1 MDSNNQL
8 VPSGDPLLPPHGG
21 RSRRRFRER
30 PMWGCVKAILWL
42 TIVGFILLF
51 LGIGTG
57 WWYVGSSNFAEY
69 ILEKIDATLEAKL
82 GRAVEIRRVTVD
94 RGKRKVIIDDIRIA
108 NAPGA
113 VNPWFA
119 TVRQVE
125 ITGGIDSFW
134 GRRVRLGRVDI
145 RDPKLFVEV
154 YPAGAPLIHNFPRWK
169 TGPPRKYEIARVDIK
184 KMFITGGGLEFL
196 DRRHDIKATIEGMA
210 SEVTPTFSEQIYEG
224 FAESP
229 RTVIRLQDY
238 EPIVTTLRGG
248 FRYEPGSLELKSI
261 ALHGDRLQT
270 FVSGKLDPLTE
281 GVYDLKITTKA
292 ELEKVRE
299 IFRVEKVLEGTLAID
314 GKLTGRQGDF
324 KLTGS
329 FAAPKIQADAYD
341 LSDLKGTL
349 DVTGER
355 THVDISSGSYGGGS
369 ISGTYQLAKY
379 AEPYPM
385 ILDLNYDRVSIEK
398 LFSDWNLKNIGLRG
412 AATGTLSYAWNKDRI
427 LDGRGEGSARLRPGT
442 VAFGNAKYPVPVSG
456 STRFGLERGTIRFA
470 RSSLDTPASHIDF
483 SGSLRIDDLMAN
495 LDLDIRGRDFAELDR
510 IAYNIARAADQKDF
524 ELLGFGGA
532 GTIRAT
538 VRGPLKSPLVTASIA
553 ATNTKYNNVLLGTS
567 DIVLRYDGPKNL
579 LTFDR
584 GLFQADGG
592 SMALTGTIGFPD
604 RGPSP
609 RFNLELAADNWSVE
623 RALQVIEL
631 DLAIHGNGTGRLA
644 VVGSP
649 DSGTVT
655 FKDLNIQREQSAVRL
670 TGDLS
675 WAPGKG
681 NLTFDLDV
689 AATDFPVDELMAFL
703 DIRGIPVK
711 GVLTGTLHLQGK
723 KTALEGSG
731 AVTIRNGE
739 IYGEPVDMAT
749 ADLVFTEGKMKA
761 SNIHLTSPGGVVTGE
776 AEFDFGTEQF
786 NYSIQSADLD
796 VSRVKLLAGL
806 GKFFGGRLQITS
818 SGAGTLDQPELVID
832 ATLNQ
837 ATLQGIDV
845 PEGTPPPKLYV
856 ALRNGQLIIKGGAFD
871 LFSID
876 GTGTVGAGNALD
888 GTARI
893 VITDVAKFLAT
904 FAPRTQLP
912 VSGSLT
918 MDLTLGGQIT
928 PFEALR
934 IDGVIPELNLRFAD
948 HQVVSDGPVILA
960 LREGLL
966 RFESFKLRS
975 NGSAFTLAGSV
986 GLTGDRPMNLT
997 ANGLVEAAL
1006 FQLFIPELKA
1016 DGQINVAAG
1025 LTGTASDPRINGTAE
1040 IREADFRVPGFP
1052 QLIEDVTGTIV
1063 FKGEKIELDSL
1074 RASLGG
1080 GTVVAGG
1087 FMDVSG
1093 LSVQRVRLNI
1103 RGEEVSVRYFDGVTV
1118 DGDFEMLL
1126 SGDMER
1132 MLLQGEVNVD
1142 RALYFKDFDFATSI
1156 LNLILER
1163 RGLVPIVAA
1172 SWQDRVA
1179 LRVNL
1184 KAQDTLAV
1192 KNNVADV
1199 TGSAEL
1205 ELAGTLG
1212 NPVLLGLVTIDEGG
1226 TVRFQDV
1233 DYRVV
1238 RGTINFQNPFRI
1250 DPYFDITAEGRID
1263 QTVEGGSEQYQL
1275 TVNITGTLDRITP
1288 TITSDPPLGELT
1300 LLSILGPSTLGQ
1312 DSTSAL
1318 TAGSLSQTGS
1328 SLLMQSLGGLIG
1340 SKILPFA
1347 DSFRFDPGLLGA
1359 DPEPKVTFEK
1369 RVSSDLRV
1377 ILIYYL
1383 NDDRSRQIIEWQ
1395 VNPEWVVQFSGETE
1409 RLDSYLI
1416 NAIDGRFRRR
1426 YDGHWGDK
1434 KEGVP
1439 VRLPPQT
1446 QGIVFRETPEETT
1459 SPVPDSAG
1467 REVIAAIRYR
1477 TDAPYDTSRLG
1488 DLIALQT
1495 GSPVTLRELQ
1505 SSIENLY
1512 ATGDFRD
1519 IQVDSESSGG
1529 GANVTFI
1536 LSLNYRVTSVT
1547 AEGLERSKFERMGK
1561 EVPIHSGDVLSL
1573 NAVDRSAQE
1582 IQTTL
1587 SRQGYREATVDPEV
1601 RFVRARSQAEVIFHV
1616 VPGPRARIGTIE
1628 FTGDLAPFS
1637 PEEIRKAMRRKTG
1650 DYFRTDDARRDA
1662 DRIRGF
1668 LVKKKYRRANVRFS
1682 GDTYDPE
1689 TNLVNLRYRVN
1700 VGPTVRVEVQGASR
1714 DEVRKMLPFRRSGE
1728 YSEDLLQRST
1738 DDILENFQRR
1748 GYFRATV
1755 DLEEQL
1761 VGNEWVI
1768 TFKINKGERYRL
1780 KAVDFSG
1787 NTKISDE
1794 KLRRVVATS
1803 RPGFI
1808 RGLVSTLLR
1817 RPTGVTGKQL
1827 ADDREG
1833 LETFYRLEGFSEAN
1847 VDQPAINTQTG
1858 ALTVTF
1864 PITEGPQTL
1873 VTAVM
1878 VEGNEQVR
1886 SGKLPDL
1893 LLENGKPLNPL
1904 ALEADLIALRT
1915 HYADRGNIEIQVSP
1929 ETQLSAD
1936 MTSATVTYRIA
1947 EGPRVTVDDVI
1958 VRGNTY
1964 TDTDVVLRKA
1974 GLRQGEP
1981 FTYRS
1986 LLEAQRDLYRL
1997 GIFQRVDI
2005 FPEKT
2010 GVTLN
2015 DRDVAIEVEEAKDLT
2030 LAGSIGYSTEDRVR
2044 ISLAASHRNL
2054 FGSARYLGLE
2064 ALVSD
2069 RRERYFATYREPF
2082 IFDYDIP
2089 TQFTLFRSDERQKG
2103 ATIRRLGT
2111 FIEASRVVRDQTRW
2125 SLRYEYRIVDCTE
2138 GELCPRFAAPGT
2150 PRDEREIEISSV
2162 SPAFFWDR
2170 RDDPLNPRR
2179 GFFASSSLE
2188 YAFPLFR
2195 AETNFLKGFAQGAW
2209 YRPISTRS
2217 SIAVS
2222 GRIGLIDNLS
2232 RPKDGVVV
2240 EVPFSEQFTGGG
2252 ESSHRAFETDTLGIL
2267 CTGEDGPDCRSTLVI
2282 GDNGEIL
2289 ALGGNALLIVNVEY
2303 RFPIFGSLFGTGFV
2317 DAGNIWRDIGAI
2329 DTGEL
2334 RYGVGSGLVYISPLG
2349 PIRADVGYK
2358 LDQKDF
2364 EDSYAFFL
2372 SFGYAF

>member
-1 MDSNNQL
+1 MDSNDQL
-8 VPSGDPLLPPHGG
+8 IPSGDPLLPRPRG
-21 RSRRRFRER
+21 SRRRFRER

-42 TIVGFILLF
+42 SIIGFIVLF
-51 LGIGTG
+51 LGIGGG
-57 WWYVGSSNFAEY
+57 WWYVGSSSFAEY

-82 GRAVEIRRVTVD
+82 GRAVEIGRVSVD
-94 RGKRKVIIDDIRIA
+94 RSERKVIIDDIRIA
-108 NAPGA
+108 NSPGA
-113 VNPWFA
+113 VNPYFA

-134 GRRVRLGRVDI
+134 SRRVRLGSVII
-145 RDPKLFVEV
+145 RDPKIFFEV
-154 YPAGAPLIHNFPRWK
+154 YPVGAPLVHNFPRWK
-169 TGPPRKYEIARVDIK
+169 ASTPRKYQIARLDIK
-184 KMFITGGGLEFL
+184 KMFISGGAFEFL
-196 DRRHDIKATIEGMA
+196 DRRHDIKATIEGLS
-210 SEVTPTFSEQIYEG
+210 SEVTPTFQEQIYEG
-224 FAESP
+224 TAESP
-229 RTVIRLQDY
+229 RTIIRLQNY

-248 FRYEPGSLELKSI
+248 FRYVPGSLELRSI
-261 ALHGDRLQT
+261 ALQGDRLQT
-270 FVSGKLDPLTE
+270 FVSGRLDPLTE
-281 GVYDLKITTKA
+281 GVYDLHLTSKT

-299 IFRVEKVLEGTLAID
+299 IFRVEKVLEGTIAID
-314 GKLTGRQGDF
+314 GRLKGRQGNF
-324 KLTGS
+324 KLTGN

-341 LSDLKGTL
+341 IADLKGAL

-355 THVDISSGSYGGGS
+355 TNIEIKSGSYGGGS
-369 ISGTYQLAKY
+369 ISGIYHLTKY

-385 ILDLNYDRVSIEK
+385 TIALNYDRVSIEK

-412 AATGTLSYAWNKDRI
+412 AATGTLNYAWNKDRV

-442 VAFGNAKYPVPVSG
+442 VAFGNAKYPVAVSG
-456 STRFGLERGTIRFA
+456 TTRFGLDRGTIRFA

-483 SGSLRIDDLMAN
+483 SGTLRIDDLMAN
-495 LDLDIRGRDFAELDR
+495 LDLDVRGRDFAELDR
-510 IAYNIARAADQKDF
+510 IAYNIAHAADQKDF
-524 ELLGFGGA
+524 ELLGFGGS
-532 GTIRAT
+532 GTISAT
-538 VRGPLKSPLVTASIA
+538 VRGPLKSPQVA
-553 ATNTKYNNVLLGTS
+553 ATINGADTKYNNVPLGTS
-567 DIVLRYDGPKNL
+567 DFVLRYDGPKDL

-584 GLFQADGG
+584 AVFSDDGG
-592 SMALTGTIGFPD
+592 TMSLTGTIAFPK

-609 RFNLELAADNWSVE
+609 RFNLELVADNWSVE

-631 DLAIHGNGTGRLA
+631 DLAIHGKGTGRLA

-670 TGDLS
+670 NGDLT

-681 NLTFDLDV
+681 NLTFDLDL
-689 AATDFPVDELMAFL
+689 AATNFPVDELLTFL
-703 DIRGIPVK
+703 DIKDVPVK
-711 GVLTGTLHLQGK
+711 GVLTGTLHLEGK

-739 IYGEPVDMAT
+739 VYGEPVEVAT
-749 ADLVFTEGKMKA
+749 ADLVFTAGKMRA
-761 SNIHLTSPGGVVTGE
+761 SNVRLTSSGGVIAGE

-786 NYSIQSADLD
+786 SYSVQSADLD
-796 VSRVKLLAGL
+796 VSKVKLLAGL

-818 SGAGTLDQPELVID
+818 SGAGTLEQPELIID

-837 ATLQGIDV
+837 ATLQDINV
-845 PEGTPPPKLYV
+845 PEGAPPPRLYV
-856 ALRNGQLIIKGGAFD
+856 ALRNGQLVIKGSAFD
-871 LFSID
+871 LLSIE
-876 GTGTVGAGNALD
+876 GSGTVGAASALQ

-893 VITDVAKFLAT
+893 TVTDVGKFLAT
-904 FAPRTQLP
+904 FAPQAQLP
-912 VSGSLT
+912 ISGSLT

-934 IDGVIPELNLRFAD
+934 IDGVIPELNLRFAE
-948 HQVVSDGPVILA
+948 HQVVSDGPLALA
-960 LREGLL
+960 LREGSL

-1006 FQLFIPELKA
+1006 LQLFVPELKA

-1025 LTGTASDPRINGTAE
+1025 LTGTVADPRINGTAE

-1063 FKGEKIELDSL
+1063 FRGDSIELEPPL

-1080 GTVVAGG
+1080 GSVVAGG
-1087 FMDVSG
+1087 SMDISG
-1093 LSVQRVRLNI
+1093 LSVQRVKLRI
-1103 RGEEVSVRYFDGVTV
+1103 TGEDVSVRYFDGVTV
-1118 DGDFEMLL
+1118 DGDFSMYL

-1132 MLLQGEVNVD
+1132 MLLQGDVTVD

-1172 SWQDRVA
+1172 SWQDRVS
-1179 LRVNL
+1179 LRVDL
-1184 KAQDTLAV
+1184 SAKETLAV

-1205 ELAGTLG
+1205 HLAGTLA
-1212 NPVLLGLVTIDEGG
+1212 NPILLGLVTIDEGG

-1312 DSTSAL
+1312 NSTSAL

-1328 SLLMQSLGGLIG
+1328 SLLVQSLGGLIG

-1359 DPEPKVTFEK
+1359 DPEPKVTLEK

-1395 VNPEWVVQFSGETE
+1395 VTPEWVIQFSGETE

-1426 YDGHWGDK
+1426 YDAHWGEK
-1434 KEGVP
+1434 KDAVAT
-1439 VRLPPQT
+1439 VRLTPQN
-1446 QGIVFRETPEETT
+1446 QRVVFREAPEEAGTPTPEGQDVIT
-1459 SPVPDSAG
+1459 SIS
-1467 REVIAAIRYR
+1467 YR
-1477 TDAPYDTSRLG
+1477 TDAPYETSRLE
-1488 DLIALQT
+1488 DLIVLRV
-1495 GSPVTLRELQ
+1495 GSPITLRQLQ

-1512 ATGDFRD
+1512 GTGDFRD
-1519 IQVDSESSGG
+1519 IQVDSEPSNGTTS
-1529 GANVTFI
+1529 VTVI

-1547 AEGLERSKFERMGK
+1547 AEGLERPKFEKLSK
-1561 EVPIHSGDVLSL
+1561 EVAIHSGDVLSL
-1573 NAVDRSAQE
+1573 NAVDRSALA
-1582 IQTTL
+1582 IQTAL
-1587 SRQGYREATVDPEV
+1587 SREGYRESTVDPEV
-1601 RFVRARSQAEVIFHV
+1601 KFVRARSRAEVIFHV
-1616 VPGPRARIGTIE
+1616 TLGPRARIGSVE
-1628 FTGDLAPFS
+1628 FVGDLAPFTA
-1637 PEEIRKAMRRKTG
+1637 EVLRRAMRRKPG
-1650 DYFRTDDARRDA
+1650 DFYRNDDVRRDA
-1662 DRIRGF
+1662 DRIRNF
-1668 LVKKKYRRANVRFS
+1668 LVKRKYRRANVRFTS
-1682 GDTYDPE
+1682 DSYDPE
-1689 TNLVNLRYRVN
+1689 SDQVHLRYRVN
-1700 VGPTVRVEVQGASR
+1700 VGPIVRVEVEGAPR
-1714 DEVRKMLPFRRSGE
+1714 DEVRKLLPFRRTGE
-1728 YSEDLLQRST
+1728 YSEDLLQQSA
-1738 DDILENFQRR
+1738 DDILELYQQR
-1748 GYFRATV
+1748 GHFRATV
-1755 DLEEQL
+1755 DLEEKL
-1761 VGNEWVI
+1761 IGNEWVI

-1780 KAVDFSG
+1780 KSVDFDG
-1787 NTKISDE
+1787 NIRISDK
-1794 KLRRVVATS
+1794 KLRKVISTA

-1808 RGLVSTLLR
+1808 RRLVSTLLR
-1817 RPTGVTGKQL
+1817 RPTGVTGEQL
-1827 ADDREG
+1827 ADDREA
-1833 LETFYRLEGFSEAN
+1833 LETFYRLEGFSEAA
-1847 VDQPAINTQTG
+1847 VVQPLINTQTSQM
-1858 ALTVTF
+1858 TVTF
-1864 PITEGPQTL
+1864 PITEGPQTI
-1873 VTAVM
+1873 VTAVT

-1886 SGKLPDL
+1886 TGRLPDL
-1893 LLENGKPLNPL
+1893 LVRKGKPLNPL
-1904 ALEADLIALRT
+1904 ALETDLVVLRT
-1915 HYADRGNIEIQVSP
+1915 YYADRGNIEIQVSP
-1929 ETQLSAD
+1929 ETKLSPD
-1936 MTSATVTYRIA
+1936 KTSATVRYRIG

-1958 VRGNTY
+1958 IRGNTF
-1964 TDTDVVLRKA
+1964 TDTDVVLKKA
-1974 GLRQGEP
+1974 GLRTGEP
-1981 FTYRS
+1981 FSYRS

-2030 LAGSIGYSTEDRVR
+2030 IAGSIGYSTEDRVR
-2044 ISLAASHRNL
+2044 VSLAASHRNL

-2082 IFDYDIP
+2082 IFNYDVP

-2103 ATIRRLGT
+2103 ATISRLGT
-2111 FIEASRVVRDQTRW
+2111 FVEASRVIRDQTRW

-2150 PRDEREIEISSV
+2150 PRDEREIQISSV
-2162 SPAFFWDR
+2162 TPAFFWDR

-2188 YAFPLFR
+2188 YAFPLYR
-2195 AETNFLKGFAQGAW
+2195 AETNFLKAFAQGAW

-2217 SIAVS
+2217 SVALS
-2222 GRIGLIDNLS
+2222 GRVGLIDNQA
-2232 RPKDGVVV
+2232 RERDGVVV
-2240 EVPFSEQFTGGG
+2240 AVPFSEQFTGGG

-2267 CTGEDGPDCRSTLVI
+2267 CTSDDDPDCQSTLVI
-2282 GDNGEIL
+2282 GDTGQIL

-2317 DAGNIWRDIGAI
+2317 DAGNVWREIGNI

-2334 RYGVGSGLVYISPLG
+2334 RYGVGTGLVYISPLG

-2358 LDQKDF
+2358 LNKKDF
-2364 EDSYAFFL
+2364 EEPYAFFL

>member
-1 MDSNNQL
+1 
-8 VPSGDPLLPPHGG
+8 
-21 RSRRRFRER
+21 
-30 PMWGCVKAILWL
+30 MWGCVKAILWL
-42 TIVGFILLF
+42 TVIGFVVLF
-51 LGIGTG
+51 IGIGAG

-82 GRAVEIRRVTVD
+82 GRVVEIRQVTVD
-94 RGKRKVIIDDIRIA
+94 RSERKVILNDIRIA

-113 VNPWFA
+113 VNPYFA

-134 GRRVRLGRVDI
+134 SRSVRLGSVI
-145 RDPKLFVEV
+145 VRDPKIFVEV
-154 YPAGAPLIHNFPRWK
+154 YPVGAPLVHNFPRWK
-169 TGPPRKYEIARVDIK
+169 AGTPRKYEIARVDIK

-196 DRRHDIKATIEGMA
+196 DRRHDIKATIEGMV
-210 SEVTPTFSEQIYEG
+210 SEVTPTFREQIYEG
-224 FAESP
+224 TAQSP
-229 RTVIRLQDY
+229 RTIIRLQDY
-238 EPIVTTLRGG
+238 EPIITTLRGG

-261 ALHGDRLQT
+261 ALQGDRLQA
-270 FVSGKLDPLTE
+270 FVSGKLDPLTD
-281 GVYDLKITTKA
+281 GVYDLKITSKTQ
-292 ELEKVRE
+292 LEKVRE

-314 GKLTGRQGDF
+314 GRLRGRQGEF
-324 KLTGS
+324 RLTGN

-341 LSDLKGTL
+341 LADLKGTL

-355 THVDISSGSYGGGS
+355 TNIDIKSGSYGGGT

-385 ILDLNYDRVSIEK
+385 TLDLNYDRVSMEK

-412 AATGTLSYAWNKDRI
+412 AATGTLSYGWNKDRI

-442 VAFGNAKYPVPVSG
+442 EAFGNAKYPVAVSG
-456 STRFGLERGTIRFA
+456 ATRFGLDRGTIRFA

-483 SGSLRIDDLMAN
+483 SGSLRIDDLMAS
-495 LDLDIRGRDFAELDR
+495 LDLDVRGRDFAELDR
-510 IAYNIARAADQKDF
+510 MAYNIAHAADQKDF
-524 ELLGFGGA
+524 ELLGFGGS

-538 VRGPLKSPLVTASIA
+538 VRGPLKSPQVTASVA
-553 ATNTKYNNVLLGTS
+553 GTNTKYNNVLLGAS

-584 GLFQADGG
+584 GVFQADGG
-592 SMALTGTIGFPD
+592 TMALTGTIAFPE

-609 RFNLELAADNWSVE
+609 RFNLELVADNWSVE

-631 DLAIHGNGTGRLA
+631 DLAIGGNGTGRLA

-655 FKDLNIQREQSAVRL
+655 FKDLNIQREQSGVRL

-681 NLTFDLDV
+681 NLTFGLDV
-689 AATDFPVDELMAFL
+689 AATDFPVDELLAFL
-703 DIRGIPVK
+703 DIKGLPVK
-711 GVLTGTLHLQGK
+711 GVLSGTLHLQGK

-739 IYGEPVDMAT
+739 IYAEPVDVAT
-749 ADLVFTEGKMKA
+749 ADLVFTEGKMRA
-761 SNIHLTSPGGVVTGE
+761 SNIQVTAPGGVIAGE
-776 AEFDFGTEQF
+776 AEFEFETERF
-786 NYSIQSADLD
+786 SYSIQSADLD
-796 VSRVKLLAGL
+796 VAKVKLLAGL
-806 GKFFGGRLQITS
+806 GKFFGGRLQIVS
-818 SGAGTLDQPELVID
+818 SGAGTLEAPELIID

-837 ATLQGIDV
+837 AALQGIDV
-845 PEGTPPPKLYV
+845 PEGSPPPKLYV
-856 ALRNGQLIIKGGAFD
+856 ALRNGQLVIRGSAFD
-871 LFSID
+871 LLSIE
-876 GTGTVGAGNALD
+876 GSGTVGAGNALD

-893 VITDVAKFLAT
+893 AVTDVAKFMTT
-904 FAPRTQLP
+904 FAPQAQLP
-912 VSGSLT
+912 ISGSLT
-918 MDLTLGGQIT
+918 LDLTLGGQIT

-934 IDGVIPELNLRFAD
+934 IDGVIPDLNLGFAE
-948 HQVVSDGPVILA
+948 HKVVSDGPISIA
-960 LREGLL
+960 LREGSL

-986 GLTGDRPMNLT
+986 GLTGDRPLNLT

-1006 FQLFIPELKA
+1006 LQLFVPELKA
-1016 DGQINVAAG
+1016 DGEINVDAG
-1025 LTGTASDPRINGTAE
+1025 VTGTVADPRINGTAE
-1040 IREADFRVPGFP
+1040 IKEADFRVPGFP
-1052 QLIEDVTGTIV
+1052 QQIEDVTGTIV
-1063 FKGEKIELDSL
+1063 FRGNQIELDSL

-1080 GTVVAGG
+1080 GSVVAGG
-1087 FMDVSG
+1087 SMDISG

-1103 RGEEVSVRYFDGVTV
+1103 TGEDVSVRYFDGVTV
-1118 DGDFEMLL
+1118 DGDFSMRL
-1126 SGDMER
+1126 SGDLER
-1132 MLLQGEVNVD
+1132 MLLKGQVTVD

-1172 SWQDRVA
+1172 SWQDRVSLDVQLSA
-1179 LRVNL
+1179 PE
-1184 KAQDTLAV
+1184 TLAV

-1205 ELAGTLG
+1205 QLAGTLA

-1238 RGTINFQNPFRI
+1238 RGTVNFQNPFRI

-1312 DSTSAL
+1312 NSTSAL

-1328 SLLMQSLGGLIG
+1328 SLLVQSLGGLIG

-1347 DSFRFDPGLLGA
+1347 DSFRFDPGLFGA

-1395 VNPEWVVQFSGETE
+1395 VSPEWVVQFSGETE

-1426 YDGHWGDK
+1426 YDGHWGEK
-1434 KEGVP
+1434 KDAAVP
-1439 VRLPPQT
+1439 AGLPVQT
-1446 QGIVFRETPEETT
+1446 QGVVFREEPEARTSETPNPE
-1459 SPVPDSAG
+1459 G
-1467 REVIAAIRYR
+1467 RDLIASLNYR
-1477 TDAPYDTSRLG
+1477 TDAAYDMSRLG
-1488 DLIALQT
+1488 DLIELQV
-1495 GSPVTLRELQ
+1495 GSPITLRELQ

-1519 IQVDSESSGG
+1519 IQVDSEPSAGG
-1529 GANVTFI
+1529 TNVTFI

-1547 AEGLERSKFERMGK
+1547 AEGLERLKFEKFGK
-1561 EVPIHSGDVLSL
+1561 DVAVHGDDVLSL
-1573 NAVDRSAQE
+1573 DAVDRSALA
-1582 IQTTL
+1582 IQTAL

-1601 RFVRARSQAEVIFHV
+1601 KFVRATSRAEVIFDV
-1616 VPGPRARIGTIE
+1616 GLGPRARIGNIE
-1628 FTGDLAPFS
+1628 FVGDLAPFS
-1637 PEEIRKAMRRKTG
+1637 PEELRKAMRRKTG
-1650 DYFRTDDARRDA
+1650 DYYRNDDVRRDA
-1662 DRIRGF
+1662 DRIRSF
-1668 LVKKKYRRANVRFS
+1668 LVKKKYRRANVRFA
-1682 GDTYDPE
+1682 GDTYAPE
-1689 TNLVNLRYRVN
+1689 TDQVNLRYRLN
-1700 VGPTVRVEVQGASR
+1700 VGPSVRVEVEGVSR
-1714 DEVRKMLPFRRSGE
+1714 DEVKKMLPFRRSGE
-1728 YSEDLLQRST
+1728 YSEDLLQRSI
-1738 DDILENFQRR
+1738 DDILESYQRR

-1755 DLEEQL
+1755 DLDEKL
-1761 VGNEWVI
+1761 IGPEWVI

-1780 KAVDFSG
+1780 KTVNFDG
-1787 NTKISDE
+1787 NIRISDR
-1794 KLRRVVATS
+1794 KLRKVVVTS
-1803 RPGFI
+1803 RPGFV
-1808 RGLVSTLLR
+1808 RGLLSTLLR
-1817 RPTGVTGKQL
+1817 RPTGVTGEQL
-1827 ADDREG
+1827 ADDRDA
-1833 LETFYRLEGFSEAN
+1833 LETFYRLEGFSEAT
-1847 VDQPAINTQTG
+1847 VAQPAIDTQTG

-1864 PITEGPQTL
+1864 PIVEGPQTL
-1873 VTAVM
+1873 VTAVA
-1878 VEGNEQVR
+1878 VEGNEQVK
-1886 SGKLPDL
+1886 SGRLPDL
-1893 LLENGKPLNPL
+1893 LVEKGKPLNPL
-1904 ALEADLIALRT
+1904 ALETDLIVLRT
-1915 HYADRGNIEIQVSP
+1915 YYADRGNIEIQVSP

-1936 MTSATVTYRIA
+1936 KTSATVTYRIA

-1974 GLRQGEP
+1974 GLGQGQP
-1981 FTYRS
+1981 FSYRS

-2005 FPEKT
+2005 FPEKA

-2044 ISLAASHRNL
+2044 VSLAASHRNL

-2082 IFDYDIP
+2082 IFNYDFP

-2103 ATIRRLGT
+2103 ATIRRLGA
-2111 FIEASRVVRDQTRW
+2111 FIEASRIVRDQTRW

-2162 SPAFFWDR
+2162 TPAFFWDR

-2179 GFFASSSLE
+2179 GFFASSSIE
-2188 YAFPLFR
+2188 YAFPLYR

-2209 YRPISTRS
+2209 YRPVSARS

-2222 GRIGLIDNLS
+2222 GRIGLIDNQAAE
-2232 RPKDGVVV
+2232 KDGVLVD
-2240 EVPFSEQFTGGG
+2240 VPFSEQFTGGG

-2267 CTGEDGPDCRSTLVI
+2267 CAAADGEDCQSTLVI
-2282 GDNGEIL
+2282 GDSGEIL
-2289 ALGGNALLIVNVEY
+2289 ALGGNALLILNVEY

-2317 DAGNIWRDIGAI
+2317 DAGNVWRDIDAI
-2329 DTGEL
+2329 DTEEF
-2334 RYGVGSGLVYISPLG
+2334 RYGVGTGLVYISPLG

-2358 LDQKDF
+2358 LEKKDF
-2364 EDSYAFFL
+2364 EDPYAFFL

>member
-1 MDSNNQL
+1 
-8 VPSGDPLLPPHGG
+8 
-21 RSRRRFRER
+21 
-30 PMWGCVKAILWL
+30 MWGCVKAILWL
-42 TIVGFILLF
+42 TIIGFIVLFIGIGGGWWF
-51 LGIGTG
+51 LGSTG
-57 WWYVGSSNFAEY
+57 FAKY
-69 ILEKIDATLEAKL
+69 IEKKIDATLEAKL
-82 GRAVEIRRVTVD
+82 GRAVEIGGVTVD
-94 RGKRKVIIDDIRIA
+94 RSERKVIIDDIRIA

-113 VNPWFA
+113 VNPYFA
-119 TVRQVE
+119 IVRQVE

-154 YPAGAPLIHNFPRWK
+154 YPAGAALVHNFPKWK
-169 TGPPRKYEIARVDIK
+169 TGAPRRYEIARVDIK

-210 SEVTPTFSEQIYEG
+210 SELTPTFREQIYEG
-224 FAESP
+224 TAESP
-229 RTVIRLQDY
+229 RTIIRLQDY

-248 FRYEPGSLELKSI
+248 FRYVPGSLELRSI
-261 ALHGDRLQT
+261 AMQGDRIQT

-281 GVYDLKITTKA
+281 GVYDLNITTKT

-314 GKLTGRQGDF
+314 GKLKGRQGDF
-324 KLTGS
+324 RLAGN
-329 FAAPKIQADAYD
+329 FAAPKVQADAYD

-355 THVDISSGSYGGGS
+355 TNIDIKSGSYGGGS
-369 ISGTYQLAKY
+369 ISGAYQLAKY

-385 ILDLNYDRVSIEK
+385 TLDLNYDRVSIEK

-427 LDGRGEGSARLRPGT
+427 LDGHGEGAARLRPGT
-442 VAFGNAKYPVPVSG
+442 VAFGNAKYPVAVSG
-456 STRFGLERGTIRFA
+456 ATRFGLDRGTIRFA

-495 LDLDIRGRDFAELDR
+495 LDLDVRGRDFAELDR

-532 GTIRAT
+532 GTIRAA
-538 VRGPLKSPLVTASIA
+538 VRGPLKSPFVTASIA
-553 ATNTKYNNVLLGTS
+553 GTNTKYNNVLLGTS

-592 SMALTGTIGFPD
+592 SMVLTGTIGFPD

-609 RFNLELAADNWSVE
+609 RFNLELVADNWSVQ

-655 FKDLNIQREQSAVRL
+655 FKDLNIQREHSAVRL

-689 AATDFPVDELMAFL
+689 AASDFPVDELMAFL
-703 DIRGIPVK
+703 DIKGIPVK

-739 IYGEPVDMAT
+739 IYGEPVDVAT
-749 ADLVFTEGKMKA
+749 ADLVFTQGKMKA
-761 SNIHLTSPGGVVTGE
+761 SNIQVTAPGGVISGE

-818 SGAGTLDQPELVID
+818 RGAGTLEQPELIID

-845 PEGTPPPKLYV
+845 PEGSPPPRLYV
-856 ALRNGQLIIKGGAFD
+856 ALRNGQLIIKGSAFD

-876 GTGTVGAGNALD
+876 GSGTVGAGNALD

-893 VITDVAKFLAT
+893 VVTDAAKFLAT
-904 FAPRTQLP
+904 FAPQTQLP
-912 VSGSLT
+912 ISGSLT

-948 HQVVSDGPVILA
+948 HQVVSEGPVVLA

-1006 FQLFIPELKA
+1006 LQLFVPELKA

-1063 FKGEKIELDSL
+1063 FKGEEIQEILLDSL

-1087 FMDVSG
+1087 SVFISG

-1118 DGDFEMLL
+1118 DGRFDMLL
-1126 SGDMER
+1126 TGDMER

-1172 SWQDRVA
+1172 SWQDRVS
-1179 LRVNL
+1179 LDVTL
-1184 KAQDTLAV
+1184 KALETLAV

-1205 ELAGTLG
+1205 ALAGTLA
-1212 NPVLLGLVTIDEGG
+1212 NPILDGLVTIDEGG

-1263 QTVEGGSEQYQL
+1263 QTVDGGSEQYQL

-1312 DSTSAL
+1312 NSASAL

-1328 SLLMQSLGGLIG
+1328 SLLVQSLGGLIG

-1347 DSFRFDPGLLGA
+1347 DSFRFDPGLFGA

-1377 ILIYYL
+1377 ILVYYL

-1395 VNPEWVVQFSGETE
+1395 VTPQWVVQFSGETE

-1426 YDGHWGDK
+1426 YDGHWGEK
-1434 KEGVP
+1434 KDAVP
-1439 VRLPPQT
+1439 VRLPPQS
-1446 QGIVFRETPEETT
+1446 QSIVFREAPEEAT
-1459 SPVPDSAG
+1459 SQTPNLEG
-1467 REVIAAIRYR
+1467 RDVIASISYR
-1477 TDAPYDTSRLG
+1477 TDATYDTARLG
-1488 DLIALQT
+1488 DLIALQA
-1495 GSPVTLRELQ
+1495 GSPITLRELQ

-1519 IQVDSESSGG
+1519 IQVDSEPSGG
-1529 GANVTFI
+1529 GTNITFI
-1536 LSLNYRVTSVT
+1536 LSLNYRLTSVT
-1547 AEGLERSKFERMGK
+1547 PEGLERSKFDRLGK
-1561 EVPIHSGDVLSL
+1561 EVAIHSGDVLSL
-1573 NAVDRSAQE
+1573 DAVDRSALR
-1582 IQTTL
+1582 IQTAL

-1601 RFVRARSQAEVIFHV
+1601 KFVRARSRAEVIFHV
-1616 VPGPRARIGTIE
+1616 TLGPRARIGNVE
-1628 FTGDLAPFS
+1628 FVGDLTPFS
-1637 PEEIRKAMRRKTG
+1637 PEEIRRAMRRKTG
-1650 DYFRTDDARRDA
+1650 DYYRTDDARRDA

-1668 LVKKKYRRANVRFS
+1668 LVKKKYRRANVRFA
-1682 GDTYDPE
+1682 GDTYAPE
-1689 TNLVNLRYRVN
+1689 TDQVNLRYRVN
-1700 VGPTVRVEVQGASR
+1700 VGPTVRVEVEGAPR
-1714 DEVRKMLPFRRSGE
+1714 AEVRKMLPFRRSSE
-1728 YSEDLLQRST
+1728 YSEDLLQRSI
-1738 DDILENFQRR
+1738 DEILENYQRR

-1755 DLEEQL
+1755 DLEEKL
-1761 VGNEWVI
+1761 VENEWVI

-1780 KAVDFSG
+1780 KTVDFSG
-1787 NTKISDE
+1787 NTKISDK
-1794 KLRRVVATS
+1794 KLRRVVTTS

-1833 LETFYRLEGFSEAN
+1833 LETFYRLEGFSEAK
-1847 VDQPAINTQTG
+1847 VDQPAIDTQTG

-1864 PITEGPQTL
+1864 PIIEGPQTL
-1873 VTAVM
+1873 VTAVI

-1886 SGKLPDL
+1886 SGKLPGL
-1893 LLENGKPLNPL
+1893 LLKKGKPLNPL

-1929 ETQLSAD
+1929 QTRLSAD
-1936 MTSATVTYRIA
+1936 KTSATVTYRIA

-1981 FTYRS
+1981 FSYRS

-2005 FPEKT
+2005 FPEKA

-2044 ISLAASHRNL
+2044 VSLAASHRNL

-2064 ALVSD
+2064 GLVSD

-2082 IFDYDIP
+2082 IFNYDIP

-2103 ATIRRLGT
+2103 ATIRRLGA
-2111 FIEASRVVRDQTRW
+2111 FIEASRIVRDQTRW

-2162 SPAFFWDR
+2162 TPAFFWDR

-2179 GFFASSSLE
+2179 GFFASSSIE
-2188 YAFPLFR
+2188 YAFPLYR

-2222 GRIGLIDNLS
+2222 GRIGLIENLA
-2232 RPKDGVVV
+2232 RKKDGVVV
-2240 EVPFSEQFTGGG
+2240 DVPFSEQFTGGG

-2267 CTGEDGPDCRSTLVI
+2267 CTAEDDPDCQSTLVI
-2282 GDNGEIL
+2282 GDKGEIL

-2317 DAGNIWRDIGAI
+2317 DAGNVWRDIGAI
-2329 DTGEL
+2329 DTGAL

-2358 LDQKDF
+2358 LDRKDF
-2364 EDSYAFFL
+2364 EESYAFFL